1 MANDT
6 ANGPSVRL
14 PWAGKW
20 VRIEEVEERLTSLW
34 SMSHDNLRTGSG
46 ANVNV
51 RTSVLNLVICTP
63 DIETAGLAS
72 KVLRDLSSTHL
83 ARVAIVVLDSSEP
96 NSSVTAWVTLRCFS
110 MISDLMRHC
119 FEQTTLLAR
128 GSAARAAGNMLLPL
142 LKPDLPVYLWWL
154 GDPPD
159 EDDATFQNFVN
170 VSDRI
175 IFDSTSFFNPEQHIR
190 TLTGLCSA
198 TPNAAISDLNWGRL
212 TAWRELVIQFFD
224 VPEYRPYLAGI
235 HTIEIEHAAAPLAA
249 PGRTEDGDVSPN
261 PTRALLLAA
270 WLKERLGWSL
280 SASRLNNYHDTAS
293 GSYHWEMQRA
303 TGQRGTTG
311 QLVSPRSRSGRLGGQ
326 PVSIT
331 IRPMVHGE
339 MRPGSI
345 ALVRLASITD
355 NKEAVFTIVRDADL
369 EHVVTS
375 VELEQ
380 ETRQRRIVSLA
391 RQQKESDLLREE
403 LEITGHDFLF
413 EQTLQEIANLL
424 DAEG

>member
-6 ANGPSVRL
+6 ANGPGIRL

-20 VRIEEVEERLTSLW
+20 VRIEEVEQTLTSLW
-34 SMSHDNLRTGSG
+34 SMSLDNLRTGTG
-46 ANVNV
+46 ANVHV

-63 DIETAGLAS
+63 DVETAGIAS
-72 KVLRDLSSTHL
+72 RVLRDLASTHL
-83 ARVAIVVLDSSEP
+83 ARVAIVVLVGSETTSSI
-96 NSSVTAWVTLRCFS
+96 SAWVTLRCFS

-119 FEQTTLLAR
+119 FEQTTLLAKGR
-128 GSAARAAGNMLLPL
+128 AARAAGNFLQPL

-159 EDDATFQNFVN
+159 GDDPAFQNLVN
-170 VSDRI
+170 LSNRI
-175 IFDSTSFFNPEQHIR
+175 IFDSTSFFNPEQDIR
-190 TLTGLCSA
+190 SLTELCSA
-198 TPNAAISDLNWGRL
+198 APDAAISDLNWGRL
-212 TAWRELVIQFFD
+212 TGWRELVIQFFD
-224 VPEYRPYLAGI
+224 VPEYRPYLSGI
-235 HTIEIEHAAAPLAA
+235 HSIEIEHVAAPLAV
-249 PGRTEDGDVSPN
+249 PGRTEEGDVSPN

-270 WLKERLGWSL
+270 WLKERLGWTL
-280 SASRLNNYHDTAS
+280 SAYRGNNHHHTAS

-303 TGQRGTTG
+303 IGPRGSG

-331 IRPMVHGE
+331 ISPRVSSE

-345 ALVRLASITD
+345 ALVRLVSTAD
-355 NKEAVFTIVRDADL
+355 NKEAVFTIARDTDL
-369 EHVVTS
+369 EHVMTS
-375 VELEQ
+375 FELGQ

-391 RQQKESDLLREE
+391 TQQKESDLLREE
-403 LEITGHDFLF
+403 LEITGHDYSF